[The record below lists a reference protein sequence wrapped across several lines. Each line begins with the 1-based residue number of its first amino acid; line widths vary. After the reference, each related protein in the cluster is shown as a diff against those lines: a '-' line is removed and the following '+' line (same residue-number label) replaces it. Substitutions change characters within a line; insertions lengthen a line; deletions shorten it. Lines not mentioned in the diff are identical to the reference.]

1 MLLCRAIIHSLSL
14 LYDILVC
21 ECIIIYLHNVL
32 LVNIQ
37 VVSSF
42 LLLQIILSCILMHSC
57 MNSLRYMYT
66 AGVHGSSTLLES
78 ATLFSKVTI
87 TKVQAVKRENSHWA
101 TSSPVI
107 SHASVFKCCPTSGDV
122 KMTHCG
128 FNLLFPE
135 VEQLFA
141 CLWNI
146 HMFCEMHV
154 QVVCSLFFWEP
165 GFIWEFGT
173 WVFC

>member
-1 MLLCRAIIHSLSL
+1 MIVRFRRVAMQGYHSFTFTFVWYSSVWMHYNLLTQSTVGEHSSCFQFSAVTNNTFM
-14 LYDILVC
+14 YSDAQ
-21 ECIIIYLHNVL
+21 LHE
-32 LVNIQ
+32 
-37 VVSSF
+37 F
-42 LLLQIILSCILMHSC
+42 FK
-57 MNSLRYMYT
+57 
-66 AGVHGSSTLLES
+66 VHGSSTLLES

-128 FNLLFPE
+128 FNLLFPG

-165 GFIWEFGT
+165 GFIWEFRT